1 MWRTTLRADQLAR
14 LPRFRGDPERRGLAI
29 GSRGGT
35 AADRRATEAE
45 HATSSSGRAGL
56 RRGFGEEQKREA
68 HRARAGKVVA
78 RAASINCKHR
88 KRAALLS
95 ACDLLAKA
103 AKRGGCSLL
112 VLREPSNHGD
122 LMGQQILRDPLATSM
137 KPSNLYRHKP
147 RRASPNWTRRYADVP
162 LCAPLSSGSF
172 FCVFLSR
179 PVLMRFICFKKGPRV
194 FFRTLGA
201 AGSSVALGATV
212 TERRRRRRW
221 VRRRARVCRRR

>member
-1 MWRTTLRADQLAR
+1 M
-14 LPRFRGDPERRGLAI
+14 
-29 GSRGGT
+29 
-35 AADRRATEAE
+35 
-45 HATSSSGRAGL
+45 
-56 RRGFGEEQKREA
+56 
-68 HRARAGKVVA
+68 
-78 RAASINCKHR
+78 
-88 KRAALLS
+88 S

-122 LMGQQILRDPLATSM
+122 LMGQQILRGPLATSM

-194 FFRTLGA
+194 FFRALQQGPP
-201 AGSSVALGATV
+201 SSQSGPPIDIDKRFASDGIWYSLLLV
-212 TERRRRRRW
+212 TTTYYTASCKLQPEYY
-221 VRRRARVCRRR
+221 

>member
-1 MWRTTLRADQLAR
+1 MEIPSGIALPSAPAEAQLQIARAA
-14 LPRFRGDPERRGLAI
+14 
-29 GSRGGT
+29 
-35 AADRRATEAE
+35 EAE
-45 HATSSSGRAGL
+45 HATSSSRRAGL
-56 RRGFGEEQKREA
+56 RRGFGEEQKSEA
-68 HRARAGKVVA
+68 HRARAGKVIA
-78 RAASINCKHR
+78 RAATINCKHR
-88 KRAALLS
+88 KRASLLS

-147 RRASPNWTRRYADVP
+147 RRATPNWTRRYADVP

-194 FFRTLGA
+194 FFRTLSA
-201 AGSSVALGATV
+201 QSQQQQAT
-212 TERRRRRRW
+212 
-221 VRRRARVCRRR
+221 A

>member
-1 MWRTTLRADQLAR
+1 MPSAPAEAQLQIARAA
-14 LPRFRGDPERRGLAI
+14 
-29 GSRGGT
+29 
-35 AADRRATEAE
+35 EAE
-45 HATSSSGRAGL
+45 HATSSSRRAGL
-56 RRGFGEEQKREA
+56 RRGFGEEQKSEA
-68 HRARAGKVVA
+68 HRARAGKFVA

-88 KRAALLS
+88 KRASLLS

-194 FFRTLGA
+194 FFRTLSGK
-201 AGSSVALGATV
+201 
-212 TERRRRRRW
+212 
-221 VRRRARVCRRR
+221 RRANAGWAPPTALAAEPFLLCIYK